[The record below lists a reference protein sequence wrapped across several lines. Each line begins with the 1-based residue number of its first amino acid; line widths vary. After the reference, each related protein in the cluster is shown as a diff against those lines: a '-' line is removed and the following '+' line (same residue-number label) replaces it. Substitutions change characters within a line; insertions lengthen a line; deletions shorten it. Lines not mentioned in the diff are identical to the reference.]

1 MSNMF
6 LNEDWL
12 DNINPEDIDSD
23 DKRNIESEIES
34 TDGSR
39 GSHCLHFYPREG
51 QFMTLPLNKR
61 QKYTLQHIIDNALA
75 LEHVQVGQMV
85 PENGRDSDENKKFLS
100 LTSASDYE
108 DYLDMLHSPG
118 INLRTPDLQIWFDFD
133 ERQSDNIKYMCT
145 VIWQAYYIL
154 FRTYYDIENI
164 PVETYPSFTM
174 STSDNERIPLL
185 HQSFIP
191 HYLYRQLRYGI
202 CPSELDMR
210 NVSQV
215 ITYLTGK
222 EVTEKECK
230 TALAEKLT
238 WPKKTADLLRVH
250 SVPASFF
257 KAVKYER
264 KKKTDPIKIT
274 ILSGKTVTFRNIHL
288 DVIATEENSQLNLFV
303 DGTLIV
309 NGLEEYSNLRFLN
322 KEYEHNEIVF
332 NGLVTPSILRYIL
345 CNTSFRTIDL
355 QNAEVPNDDTIDI
368 DMSFPK
374 IRNKNVQIITNEHI
388 NVL

>member
-1 MSNMF
+1 
-6 LNEDWL
+6 
-12 DNINPEDIDSD
+12 
-23 DKRNIESEIES
+23 
-34 TDGSR
+34 
-39 GSHCLHFYPREG
+39 
-51 QFMTLPLNKR
+51 
-61 QKYTLQHIIDNALA
+61 
-75 LEHVQVGQMV
+75 MV

-100 LTSASDYE
+100 LTSANDYE

-118 INLRTPDLQIWFDFD
+118 INLRTPNLQIWFDFD

-230 TALAEKLT
+230 AALAEKLT

-274 ILSGKTVTFRNIHL
+274 ILSSETVTFRNIHL
-288 DVIATEENSQLNLFV
+288 DVIATEENSRLNLFV

-309 NGLEEYSNLRFLN
+309 NGLEEYSNLRFLD
-322 KEYEHNEIVF
+322 KDYEHNEIIF

-388 NVL
+388 NIL